1 MVQMKDIIKKTVS
14 QQIMELYNRDNS
26 WSKAAL
32 AKLRRGIG
40 KDLGE
45 MPELFEYVLEGLPE
59 EFYEKSK
66 NEMEKAEKA
75 IYQTLTLF
83 AFHQQG
89 KNDFMGRQEGKYG
102 QSLGNAIRILINR
115 DIDKEVAIKR
125 RFDKILTAA
134 NIEELAVHSRG
145 MIGLL
150 KDGNIPI
157 DYVNYA
163 NDLYWFQYPEYKKRV
178 VLKWSKD
185 YFRFNEKGE
194 NSDEKK

>member
-1 MVQMKDIIKKTVS
+1 MKDIIKKTVS
-14 QQIMELYNRDNS
+14 QQIMKLYNRDNS

-89 KNDFMGRQEGKYG
+89 KSDFMCKQEHG

-163 NDLYWFQYPEYKKRV
+163 NDLYWFQDPEYKKRV